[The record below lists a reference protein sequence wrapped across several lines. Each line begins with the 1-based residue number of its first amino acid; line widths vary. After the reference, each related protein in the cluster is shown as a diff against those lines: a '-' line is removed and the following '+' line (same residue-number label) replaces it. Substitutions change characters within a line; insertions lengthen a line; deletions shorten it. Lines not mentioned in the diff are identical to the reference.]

1 MTKRVAQ
8 TERLLIRQF
17 KLADAD
23 FLVLLLN
30 QPSFLRYIGDREVR
44 NIADAQAYLH
54 AGPLASY
61 AQHGHGLNAVVLKAT
76 GALIGMCGVLK
87 RDTLPEP
94 DLGYAFLPEFTGA
107 GYAFEAAKACMRH
120 AKQALQIPAL
130 LAIVQA
136 DNSASIKLL
145 MKLGFA
151 KQVAEPPLLRF
162 SVQM

>member
-17 KLADAD
+17 KMADAGFVLRLLNEPSFLEFIGDRAVRTLADAE
-23 FLVLLLN
+23 
-30 QPSFLRYIGDREVR
+30 QYLR
-44 NIADAQAYLH
+44 
-54 AGPLASY
+54 AGPIASY
-61 AQHGHGLNAVVLKAT
+61 LQNGHGLSAVVLKSSDE
-76 GALIGMCGVLK
+76 LIGMCGVLK

-120 AKQALQIPAL
+120 AKQVLQIPAL

-145 MKLGFA
+145 VKLGFA

-162 SVQM
+162 SVLL